1 MVVWTGLTVLDGFGK
16 GSSELVQEI
25 QAYRSVLEIIM
36 KYLVKLFFEFN
47 IWESQQELVTVRG

>member
-1 MVVWTGLTVLDGFGK
+1 MV
-16 GSSELVQEI
+16 LVRAHQNWFKK
-25 QAYRSVLEIIM
+25 YRSVLEIIM